1 MTIKQVC
8 DKYGLTPDTLR
19 YYEKIGM
26 IPNVSRTS
34 GGVRNYDDAA
44 LGWVENAVCM
54 RNAGVPVESIIEYVE
69 LYQAGDET
77 FEARRDLL
85 QEVQTKLLEQK
96 RQLDAAIDRLTFK
109 IGRYEVA
116 MKTGVLSWEESE
128 EDIN

>member
-116 MKTGVLSWEESE
+116 MKTGVLSWEDSE

>member
-34 GGVRNYDDAA
+34 GGVRNYDDVA